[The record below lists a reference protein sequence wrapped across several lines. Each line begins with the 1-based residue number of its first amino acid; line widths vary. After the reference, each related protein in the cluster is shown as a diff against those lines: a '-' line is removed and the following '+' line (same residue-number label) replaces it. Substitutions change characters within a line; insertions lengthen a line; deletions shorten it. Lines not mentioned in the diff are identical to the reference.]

1 MIAIRPCEV
10 GGCGYCTTANPV
22 LVVSDDP
29 FGYTGGESRYQCIV
43 DVHKEVAMATVKQP
57 YTRPSLTIHGTVAA
71 LTSNGG
77 GGTGDGMAGSIP
89 PR

>member
-1 MIAIRPCEV
+1 MWR
-10 GGCGYCTTANPV
+10 GM
-22 LVVSDDP
+22 
-29 FGYTGGESRYQCIV
+29 IV

-77 GGTGDGMAGSIP
+77 GGTGDGIVGSIP